1 MESPAGPGS
10 RFGPPPKT
18 HSIPRKPIQKR
29 PTRTDFAPS
38 WHRVA
43 AERHERQITEDDEP
57 RNDVR
62 DGDGDAA
69 ADARTTPPQQRQSQ
83 QRMETSYD
91 QPKSSP
97 TVTVRSDPEKSRLTF
112 DGKWRPSWLRPPV
125 LAAFAGVFTVFTIAL
140 AFMLRYSRANNGLIG
155 TQKNYVYAWRLG
167 PTAILTLLAVLWAR
181 VELQAMRFMPWIAT
195 RRGQLLGRDGYSL
208 DYTSMLSAKALVLS
222 LQNKHYLVFL
232 ATTIGFFLKVQIIM
246 APGLYSLATL
256 GNPAEIDL
264 EIIDSFSV
272 DHMAGNT
279 KETTPYYNARVLQH
293 SGMLYPFGV
302 SDIAAYQTFNHT
314 GVGRGNDTASLAA
327 VVDGFFSDIQCIK
340 LESHSVTGSSY
351 HKESDG
357 LRSTV
362 DVNLKFQGC
371 EAIFPVVNWN
381 VSQPL
386 QAENGSKDWTAFG
399 NVNETLATERPC
411 PNLPQQHP
419 QFLYWLGHFKRSATN
434 SSRMYLDQGAA
445 VLCSPRSWLS
455 KVQVVDD
462 GVNPNVTTLPDEPKT
477 PVAANVWKMLQ
488 ASIPDYLGGGDLVS
502 DSYQKHA
509 WGPLRADQLFW
520 DTRFGLEL
528 PDGGNSKALF
538 DSDALYTSI
547 RNLTESIGPFLG
559 HHLVRQND
567 SSVAAGDEV
576 VIADRL
582 VVNEWVCVTMMT
594 LFALVACLAFFV
606 LVRYRRHTTIWHRS
620 PATLLGNMIFL
631 RDHPAFEESVTES
644 SPEDPTLAWG
654 RSNFNPV
661 VLRPW
666 ARACFVLFAGA
677 LIGGLIYTLHRSQSL
692 NGLSYVNEEG
702 YWHLLWTS
710 VPALVALIAYSYSKS
725 CDWAFRHLATFYC
738 LAAGPC
744 GTKELD
750 TSLLDMLG
758 VRALFQSMRR
768 RVWMVTFA
776 QLLAIMCGVLMTLI
790 SILFTVEDVPEPTAV
805 SLTQQTWFGA
815 QPDKPRNTTDDYMI
829 NRLTVGSLLLRK
841 DEDNFTYPR
850 NTYNDLVFPIL
861 DGLENIEDP
870 HDKSVR
876 LTVPAAQ
883 AQASC
888 DVFPEGRYTFEWS
901 NHTEGEKTVARV
913 TIVEPFTCNNS
924 KQTKANFTTIYSPSS
939 EAENTGMEDFGII
952 LPSPENYRSTV
963 EVCNLDAEPSF
974 QEKEFFPSRTI
985 TYAIGGWD
993 SRWVTEGSV
1002 KIFKCNYTFAKV
1014 DTEVNLINID
1024 GEFVID
1030 PKNPPKP
1037 DPSTSRSWDPPIE
1050 LPRDWRLSN
1059 VSGVVDPYPDISV
1072 NQSGVGEWDREF
1084 RMFATSVRTLTT
1096 LDYGEEHVVDMLA
1109 QKYNFLQAQL
1119 LNLEGRVGVNE
1130 ASKFNPGPGK
1140 QPPVEAA
1147 VTDHRRRL
1155 KQSPAVTYIII
1166 VILGVAVVVNLL
1178 ALLLGSRGNL
1188 FDMDARGLAPDLSNS
1203 IESRVSLLKGSNAA
1217 EHLPA
1222 GTELL
1227 SKEELHGQLSNV
1239 SFRMGWFRRAD
1250 GARFYTVGVVGD
1262 DKFVFRGS
1270 RKDFETALEG
1280 GRRATYDTF
1289 ASRVGTWKKSATFAT
1304 KVRQNSF

>member
-1 MESPAGPGS
+1 
-10 RFGPPPKT
+10 
-18 HSIPRKPIQKR
+18 
-29 PTRTDFAPS
+29 
-38 WHRVA
+38 
-43 AERHERQITEDDEP
+43 
-57 RNDVR
+57 
-62 DGDGDAA
+62 
-69 ADARTTPPQQRQSQ
+69 
-83 QRMETSYD
+83 
-91 QPKSSP
+91 
-97 TVTVRSDPEKSRLTF
+97 
-112 DGKWRPSWLRPPV
+112 
-125 LAAFAGVFTVFTIAL
+125 
-140 AFMLRYSRANNGLIG
+140 
-155 TQKNYVYAWRLG
+155 
-167 PTAILTLLAVLWAR
+167 
-181 VELQAMRFMPWIAT
+181 MPWIAT
-195 RRGQLLGRDGYSL
+195 RRGQLLGRSGYSL

-232 ATTIGFFLKVQIIM
+232 ATTIGFFLKFQIIM

-256 GNPAEIDL
+256 GNPAEID
-264 EIIDSFSV
+264 IQISDSFSV
-272 DHMAGNT
+272 DYMAGNT
-279 KETTPYYNARVLQH
+279 KDTTPYYNARALQH
-293 SGMLYPFGV
+293 SGMLYPFGA
-302 SDIAAYQTFNHT
+302 SHIAAYQTFNRT
-314 GVGRGNDTASLAA
+314 GVGRGNATAPVTA

-340 LESHSVTGSSY
+340 LESHSVMGSSY
-351 HKESDG
+351 HNESDG

-371 EAIFPVVNWN
+371 EAIIPVVNWK
-381 VSQPL
+381 VSQPP
-386 QAENGSKDWTAFG
+386 EVDNTSKDWTAFG

-419 QFLYWLGHFKRSATN
+419 QFLYWLGRFERSATN
-434 SSRMYLDQGAA
+434 SSRMYLETGAA

-455 KVQVVDD
+455 KVQVIDD
-462 GVNPNVTTLPDEPKT
+462 GVNPNVTILPDEPKT
-477 PVAANVWKMLQ
+477 AVAANVWKMLL
-488 ASIPDYLGGGDLVS
+488 ASIPGYLGGTDFVS
-502 DSYQKHA
+502 QSYQKHA

-528 PDGGNSKALF
+528 PDGGENSRLAF
-538 DSDALYTSI
+538 ASDTLYTSI
-547 RNLTESIGPFLG
+547 RNLTQSIGPFLG
-559 HHLVRQND
+559 HHLVRLND
-567 SSVAAGDEV
+567 SSTAAGDEL
-576 VIADRL
+576 VIADKL
-582 VVNEWVCVTMMT
+582 VINEWVCVTMIT
-594 LFALVACLAFFV
+594 LFALVTCLTFFV

-644 SPEDPTLAWG
+644 APRDPMLAWG

-677 LIGGLIYTLHRSQSL
+677 LIGGLIYTLHRSQTL

-710 VPALVALIAYSYSKS
+710 VPALVALVAYSYIKS

-744 GTKELD
+744 GTQELD

-758 VRALFQSMRR
+758 VRALYQSVRR
-768 RVWMVTFA
+768 RVWMVTFT
-776 QLLAIMCGVLMTLI
+776 QLLAIMCGILMTLI
-790 SILFTVEDVPEPTAV
+790 SILFTVEDVPEPTVV

-815 QPDKPRNTTDDYMI
+815 QPDKAINTTDDYMI
-829 NRLTVGSLLLRK
+829 NRLTIGSLLLRK

-861 DGLENIEDP
+861 EGLDHLEDP
-870 HDKSVR
+870 QNKSVR

-883 AQASC
+883 ARASC
-888 DVFPEGRYTFEWS
+888 AVFPEGLYTFAWS
-901 NHTEGEKTVARV
+901 NHTEGQKTVMGG
-913 TIVEPFTCNNS
+913 TIVEPFTCDNS
-924 KQTKANFTTIYSPSS
+924 KRTKANFTTALSLST
-939 EAENTGMEDFGII
+939 EAENTGSEVFGKI
-952 LPSPENYRSTV
+952 LPSPENYRSTI
-963 EVCNLDAEPSF
+963 EVCNLEAEPNF
-974 QEKEFFPSRTI
+974 QDTEFFPSRTL
-985 TYAIGGWD
+985 TYAIGSWD
-993 SRWVTEGSV
+993 SRWNQEGSV
-1002 KIFKCNYTFAKV
+1002 TIYKCNYTFAKV

-1037 DPSTSRSWDPPIE
+1037 DPSTLRSWDPPIE

-1059 VSGVVDPYPDISV
+1059 VSGIVDPYPDLYV
-1072 NQSGVGEWDREF
+1072 NQSGVSGWDREF
-1084 RMFATSVRTLTT
+1084 RMFATSGTYKIIGPN
-1096 LDYGEEHVVDMLA
+1096 DEQVVDMLA

-1119 LNLEGRVGVNE
+1119 LNLEGRVGVYD

-1147 VTDHRRRL
+1147 VTDDRRRL
-1155 KQSPAVTYIII
+1155 KQSPAVTYIIV
-1166 VILGVAVVVNLL
+1166 VILGLAAVVNLM

-1188 FDMDARGLAPDLSNS
+1188 FDMDARGLAPNLSNG
-1203 IESRVSLLKGSNAA
+1203 IESRVELLRGSNAA
-1217 EHLPA
+1217 DYLPA

-1250 GARFYTVGVVGD
+1250 GARLYTVGVLGD

-1270 RKDFETALEG
+1270 RRDFETALEG